1 MKAKFSLN
9 GNTIENEQIENVSLL
24 IILGS
29 KFKDEYCYDNEEYV
43 IDLLKQKSKIFNVD
57 RFEIECPYGDLVYL
71 SNESFTGEGEEGVY
85 PNNKKELQILIDSYN
100 EAKKV
105 FGSDKVRI
113 SVYSNYLYENVNEDD
128 FSLEEFLSNFE
139 LIEGER

>member
-1 MKAKFSLN
+1 MRAKFSLN

-43 IDLLKQKSKIFNVD
+43 IDLLKQKCKIFNVD
-57 RFEIECPYGDLVYL
+57 SFEVECPCEDLIYL

-139 LIEGER
+139 LIED